1 MKKKIIIS
9 GGGTGGHIFPAIAI
23 ANALKQI
30 DSNIE
35 ILFVGAEG
43 KMEMEKVPA
52 AGYKIIGLPVVGLR
66 RKVSF
71 QIFAFFIK
79 LLRSILKSKKTV
91 IDFKP
96 DAVVGVGGYAS
107 GPLLYAATGYGI
119 PALIQ
124 EQNSFAGITN
134 KLLAKRA
141 SIICVAYENMER
153 FFPKEKIK
161 ITGNPVRKDLIEIK
175 YAMNKPEFIQEAYNH
190 FQLNEQKQTILI
202 FGGSLGART
211 INNSVVEQFDT
222 IQKNND
228 IQIIWQCGKLYYE
241 EMQQKL
247 NAREAGNIKLHE
259 FIARMDYAYSVAN
272 VIIARAGAITVSELC
287 IVAKPAIL
295 VPSPNVA
302 EDHQTKNAMA
312 LVEKNAAIMVK
323 DSNAPDEM
331 IKQAIALLNN
341 TEKKQ
346 QLAKNINGFAK
357 PQSTQDIA
365 NEVLKL
371 INKK

>member
-1 MKKKIIIS
+1 MNKNKVIIS

-23 ANALKQI
+23 ANALKQT
-30 DSNIE
+30 DNAIE

-52 AGYKIIGLPVVGLR
+52 AGYKIIGLPVIGLQ
-66 RKVSF
+66 RKVSL
-71 QIFAFFIK
+71 QIFTFLIK
-79 LLRSILKSKKTV
+79 LLRSISKSKKIV

-96 DAVVGVGGYAS
+96 DVVVGVGGYAS

-141 SIICVAYENMER
+141 NTVCVAYKNMER

-175 YAMNKPEFIQEAYNH
+175 NAMNKPEFIEEAYKH
-190 FQLNEQKQTILI
+190 FQLNRQKQTILI

-211 INNSVVEQFDT
+211 INNSVVQQFDT
-222 IQKNND
+222 IANNN
-228 IQIIWQCGKLYYE
+228 IQVIWQCGKLYFE
-241 EMQQKL
+241 EMKQKL
-247 NAREAGNIKLHE
+247 NANEAKNIKLLE
-259 FIARMDYAYSVAN
+259 FISRMDYAYTIAD

-302 EDHQTKNAMA
+302 EDHQTKNALA
-312 LVEKNAAIMVK
+312 LAEKDAAMLVK

-346 QLAKNINGFAK
+346 KLTKNITEFAK

-371 INKK
+371 IKNN